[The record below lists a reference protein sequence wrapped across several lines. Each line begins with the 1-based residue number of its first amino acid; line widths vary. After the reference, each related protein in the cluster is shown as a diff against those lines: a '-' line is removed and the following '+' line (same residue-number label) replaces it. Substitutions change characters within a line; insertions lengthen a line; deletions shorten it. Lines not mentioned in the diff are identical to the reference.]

1 MGFTKIPLSTGGFA
15 KCPFFPIF
23 LFLPFLLT
31 KTPRLNQRKSKPS
44 KLPQLLTRAGQQRY
58 GPSRLRPF
66 TLPLTSPH
74 RSPHPSAFS
83 THAHRP
89 PFSCRLI
96 VSRRSRRLSPHA
108 ALSLL
113 PMLHPAATPHLR
125 CPVADPPLVLPPL
138 IVWSTNLNIFT
149 RGHFVSKDGSK
160 GRIGR
165 KCHLGKA
172 P

>member
-1 MGFTKIPLSTGGFA
+1 MSFFSNF
-15 KCPFFPIF
+15 PFSPIF
-23 LFLPFLLT
+23 ANQN
-31 KTPRLNQRKSKPS
+31 TPVKSKKIKTIELTPTSYSSRAAALWSESPPS
-44 KLPQLLTRAGQQRY
+44 LHTTSHAALSSPRPI
-58 GPSRLRPF
+58 PSRSPRAAPPHLLF
-66 TLPLTSPH
+66 SCCPH
-74 RSPHPSAFS
+74 RRVLP
-83 THAHRP
+83 
-89 PFSCRLI
+89 C
-96 VSRRSRRLSPHA
+96 RRLSPHA

-149 RGHFVSKDGSK
+149 RGHFVSKDGRK